1 MIIDPETT
9 VARNGEPTTLA
20 PSDDFLSALQTMS
33 KKPKT
38 LAELFPHAAKD
49 GNALRWGL
57 ATALQGPIDP
67 FRYLLS
73 EMGGNRL
80 HRKRADQ
87 IDWLTE
93 YDAIVR
99 RIDAS
104 LTKVP
109 SVALSVDAVLW
120 AYAVGGLQTYLSE
133 SQMLTLVASLRK
145 LALHAMTVT
154 DPSDL
159 AKLIGG
165 GELALVLSWKMPP
178 IFTEEV
184 KAEAAKCITSWC
196 ENPESSIGFA
206 VTNQLPQRDDP
217 FNSEASS
224 EHSAE
229 ASLNGSAVARVRGPV
244 GRLTIASLIRSE
256 QLLAKVCKIKLT
268 KHHDATFYDLATW
281 IAAETRVGG
290 TCTFSDASSRDVRD
304 DAVAGGLLDHVKRVD
319 RKTLSPAIDAALGV
333 SHSGGRL
340 AWEISLPESM
350 HHSELAGSAIMLPEW
365 DVRRGRTQLDYS
377 GERVRLQVDA
387 GKAIAIDGNWE
398 VMIDVNGHEQ
408 APTGSWVCLCEYTDD
423 DVHYIELEQRWTG
436 NIKLQRHVM
445 LLREDRCVML
455 GDAVIPTVPEA
466 SANIRYLGR
475 IPLSPSMQTD
485 TEPETNEIWLV
496 DGKGAK
502 RGLAISLQSSEWRV
516 GPTRAKCEV
525 TADHHLRLEMSSLSG
540 ATHGGS
546 LFVPLWLDFQQ
557 RRFSRPRTWRQ
568 LTVAEELRI
577 VQGDES
583 VAFRIQQGS
592 EQWILY
598 RMLNGDSPRTFLG
611 KHLLADLYCARFHP
625 SDGSMEDLVTVGGI
639 DDEQDAE

>member
-1 MIIDPETT
+1 
-9 VARNGEPTTLA
+9 
-20 PSDDFLSALQTMS
+20 MS

-38 LAELFPHAAKD
+38 LAELLPHAAKD

-67 FRYLLS
+67 LRYLLS
-73 EMGGNRL
+73 EMGGDRL

-87 IDWLTE
+87 VDWLAQH
-93 YDAIVR
+93 DAIVR

-104 LTKVP
+104 LTTVP
-109 SVALSVDAVLW
+109 SVSLSVDAVLW
-120 AYAVGGLQTYLSE
+120 AYAVGALQAYLSE
-133 SQMLTLVASLRK
+133 SHMLTLVASLRK
-145 LALHAMTVT
+145 FALHSMTIT

-165 GELALVLSWKMPP
+165 GELSLVLAWKMPP
-178 IFTEEV
+178 IFNDEV

-196 ENPESSIGFA
+196 ENPEASIGFA
-206 VTNQLPQRDDP
+206 VTNQLPQSDNT
-217 FNSEASS
+217 FSS
-224 EHSAE
+224 EPAPEPSADSSPSGTVE
-229 ASLNGSAVARVRGPV
+229 PRVRGPV

-256 QLLAKVCKIKLT
+256 HLLAKVCKIKFA
-268 KHHDATFYDLATW
+268 KVHDATLYDLATW

-290 TCTFSDASSRDVRD
+290 TCTFSDALSRDVRD
-304 DAVAGGLLDHVKRVD
+304 DVVPGGLLDHMKRVD
-319 RKTLSPAIDAALGV
+319 RKTLSPAIDAALGL

-377 GERVRLQVDA
+377 SERLRLQVDA
-387 GKAIAIDGNWE
+387 GKSIAIDGYWE
-398 VMIDVNGHEQ
+398 AMIDVDGHEQ

-455 GDAVIPTVPEA
+455 ADAVIPIA
-466 SANIRYLGR
+466 SDRSANIRYLGR
-475 IPLSPSMQTD
+475 VPLAPDMQANPET
-485 TEPETNEIWLV
+485 ETNEIWLV
-496 DGKGAK
+496 DAKGAK
-502 RGLAISLQSSEWRV
+502 RGIAIPLQSSEWRV
-516 GPTRAKCEV
+516 GPTRAKCEL
-525 TADHHLRLEMSSLSG
+525 TADHHLRLEMSTQAG
-540 ATHGGS
+540 ATHGGG

-557 RRFSRPRTWRQ
+557 RRFARPRTWRQ

-577 VQGDES
+577 VQPDES

-592 EQWILY
+592 EQWIVY

-639 DDEQDAE
+639 DDEDEAE

>member
-1 MIIDPETT
+1 MIIDPDT
-9 VARNGEPTTLA
+9 AALNGEQTSQSPN
-20 PSDDFLSALQTMS
+20 DDFLSALQTMS

-38 LAELFPHAAKD
+38 LAELLPHAAKD
-49 GNALRWGL
+49 GNPLRWGL
-57 ATALQGPIDP
+57 ATALQGPIDSL
-67 FRYLLS
+67 RYLLS
-73 EMGGNRL
+73 EMGGDRL

-87 IDWLTE
+87 IDWLAQH
-93 YDAIVR
+93 DAIVR

-104 LTKVP
+104 LTTVP
-109 SVALSVDAVLW
+109 SVSLSVDAVLW
-120 AYAVGGLQTYLSE
+120 AYAVGGLQAYLSE
-133 SQMLTLVASLRK
+133 SHMLTLVASLRK
-145 LALHAMTVT
+145 FALHAMTIT

-159 AKLIGG
+159 ARLIGG
-165 GELALVLSWKMPP
+165 GELALVLAWKMPP
-178 IFTEEV
+178 IFSDEV
-184 KAEAAKCITSWC
+184 KAEAAKCITTWC
-196 ENPESSIGFA
+196 ENPEASIGFA
-206 VTNQLPQRDDP
+206 VTNQLPQREDSFPSDP
-217 FNSEASS
+217 SS
-224 EHSAE
+224 EPSTESTQSVSAE
-229 ASLNGSAVARVRGPV
+229 PRVRGPV

-256 QLLAKVCKIKLT
+256 HLLAKVCKIKLA
-268 KHHDATFYDLATW
+268 KVHDATLYDLATW

-290 TCTFSDASSRDVRD
+290 TCTFSDAAARDVRD
-304 DAVAGGLLDHVKRVD
+304 DVVSGGLLDHMKRID
-319 RKTLSPAIDAALGV
+319 RKTLSPAIDAALGL

-377 GERVRLQVDA
+377 TERLRLQVDA
-387 GKAIAIDGNWE
+387 GKSIAIDGHWE
-398 VMIDVNGHEQ
+398 AMIDVDGHEQ

-423 DVHYIELEQRWTG
+423 DVHYLELEQRWTG
-436 NIKLQRHVM
+436 NIKLQRHIM

-455 GDAVIPTVPEA
+455 ADAVIPTSPDR

-475 IPLSPSMQTD
+475 IPLAADMQAS
-485 TEPETNEIWLV
+485 TETETNEIWLV
-496 DGKGAK
+496 DAKGAK
-502 RGLAISLQSSEWRV
+502 RGLAIPLQSSEWRV

-525 TADHHLRLEMSSLSG
+525 TADHHLRLEMSTQPG
-540 ATHGGS
+540 AANGGG

-557 RRFSRPRTWRQ
+557 RRFARPRTWRN

-577 VQGDES
+577 VQPDES

-592 EQWILY
+592 EQWIVY

-639 DDEQDAE
+639 DDEEEAE